1 MNLNQ
6 VLLKN
11 GINISRK
18 RNTLHQVQLH
28 VHYVVLKQTLNL
40 QVKRN
45 QVQFHVYVRNVKVN
59 YND

>member
-6 VLLKN
+6 VLSKN
-11 GINISRK
+11 GINILRK
-18 RNTLHQVQLH
+18 RNTLHQVQH
-28 VHYVVLKQTLNL
+28 HAYYVDLKQYLVL

-45 QVQFHVYVRNVKVN
+45 QVQFHVSVRNVKVV